1 MTTLANALERL
12 AAGDFS
18 IHLDDLGPEFDK
30 LEQDFNNMVEAIAAA
45 LTGIET
51 ASMAVEGGSSEPASS
66 PDQLAKRTEQPST
79 PDLQKVCLGTGQAH
93 SRHV

>member
-1 MTTLANALERL
+1 MHWKGL
-12 AAGDFS
+12 AAGDLS
-18 IHLDDLGPEFDK
+18 IPLEDLGPEFGK
-30 LEQDFNNMVEAIAAA
+30 LEQDFNNMVDAMAVP

-66 PDQLAKRTEQPST
+66 ADQLAKRTEQPST

>member
-1 MTTLANALERL
+1 MHWKGL

-18 IHLDDLGPEFDK
+18 IHLEDLGPEFGK
-30 LEQDFNNMVEAIAAA
+30 LERDFNNMVDAMAEP

-51 ASMAVEGGSSEPASS
+51 ASMAVEGGSSEPAPSAV
-66 PDQLAKRTEQPST
+66 QLAKRTEQPST